1 MPTALITGANRGL
14 GFEFTRQ
21 YLGEGWS
28 VIAACRNPGDA
39 ESLADLGHMH
49 STLQVV
55 EIDVADGE
63 TVGRAA
69 DALQDTAID
78 VLVNNAGIFGP
89 DERRN
94 NDWRQDF
101 GHMHYASWADVL
113 QVNTMGPMRVC
124 EAFVDNVAAS
134 EQKKIITI
142 SSGLGSISGA
152 TSGYFAY
159 RSSKAAVNMVMATL
173 AAELAPLEIIVTVI
187 DPGWC
192 RTDMGGSAAHHDPAD
207 SVAGMRAVIESL
219 TSADS
224 GTFRH
229 HAGETLR
236 W

>member
-21 YLGEGWS
+21 YLGDGWT
-28 VIAACRNPGDA
+28 VFAACRNPG
-39 ESLADLGHMH
+39 ESGFLTDLGHKH
-49 STLQVV
+49 SSLQVV
-55 EIDVADGE
+55 EIDVSDGE
-63 TVGRAA
+63 SVDRAA
-69 DALQDTAID
+69 DALEDTAID

-89 DERRN
+89 DEGRN

-101 GHMHYASWADVL
+101 GHMDYASWSDVF
-113 QVNTMGPMRVC
+113 QVNTMGPMRVS

-142 SSGLGSISGA
+142 SSGLGSIASSSG
-152 TSGYFAY
+152 GYFAY

-173 AAELAPLEIIVTVI
+173 AAELAPLDIIVTLI

-192 RTDMGGSAAHHDPAD
+192 RTDMGGSAAHHDPAE
-207 SVAGMRAVIESL
+207 SVERMRTVIENL
-219 TSADS
+219 TTADS

-229 HAGETLR
+229 HAGERLP

>member
-21 YLGEGWS
+21 YLGDGWT
-28 VIAACRNPGDA
+28 VIATCRNPGES
-39 ESLADLGHMH
+39 ESLADLGHKH

-55 EIDVADGE
+55 EIDVADGGS
-63 TVGRAA
+63 VDRAA
-69 DALQDTAID
+69 DALKDTVID

-89 DERRN
+89 DEGRN

-101 GHMHYASWADVL
+101 GHMDYASWADVFL
-113 QVNTMGPMRVC
+113 VNTMGPMRVC

-142 SSGLGSISGA
+142 SSGLGSISGSA
-152 TSGYFAY
+152 GGYFAY

-173 AAELAPLEIIVTVI
+173 AAELAPLEIIVTLL

-192 RTDMGGSAAHHDPAD
+192 RTDMGGSSAHHDPAE
-207 SVAGMRAVIESL
+207 SVAQMKTVIENL
-219 TSADS
+219 TTADS

-229 HAGETLR
+229 HGGETLP

>member
-152 TSGYFAY
+152 AGGYFAY

-173 AAELAPLEIIVTVI
+173 AAELAPLEIIVTLL

-192 RTDMGGSAAHHDPAD
+192 RTDMGGSAAQHDPAD
-207 SVAGMRAVIESL
+207 SVAGMRTVIESL
-219 TSADS
+219 TTADS

-229 HAGETLR
+229 HAGETLP